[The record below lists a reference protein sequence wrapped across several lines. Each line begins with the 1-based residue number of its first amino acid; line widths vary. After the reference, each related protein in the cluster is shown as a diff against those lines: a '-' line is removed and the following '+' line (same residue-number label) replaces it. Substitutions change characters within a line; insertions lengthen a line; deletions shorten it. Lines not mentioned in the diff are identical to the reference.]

1 MSGLNEDDI
10 IRKYL
15 LLHPDTQID
24 MQQYA
29 IPLRIIRHIV
39 DACAVLEREKCA
51 RICEDLNNQHNN
63 EYVSA
68 LWCATAIRARGKS
81 AT

>member
-1 MSGLNEDDI
+1 MNGLNRDDI
-10 IRKYL
+10 IRSYL
-15 LLHPDTQID
+15 MLHPDTQID

-51 RICEDLNNQHNN
+51 RICEDVNYQYDN
-63 EYVSA
+63 EFVSA
-68 LWCATAIRARGKS
+68 LWCAVAIRKENNDA
-81 AT
+81 A